1 MGRQQ
6 GQQQRDSVVAAI
18 ERVLQSERDGV
29 EKLRRTEND
38 AQRLLSTAREQA
50 AAIVRR
56 ADTCISKLHAAYLQS
71 VQQKIQTLAVS
82 ETLQSGMA
90 DASHDRTALA
100 DAARRLAAKLAGGA

>member
-1 MGRQQ
+1 MRRQQ
-6 GQQQRDSVVAAI
+6 DQQERDPVVAAI

-29 EKLRRTEND
+29 EKLRQTEKD
-38 AQRLLSTAREQA
+38 AERLLTEAREQA

-71 VQQKIQTLAVS
+71 VQQKIQALAES

-100 DAARRLAAKLAGGA
+100 AAARRVAAKLTGGA